1 MDSDE
6 EWNLD
11 DDEEVVMPRELPKG
25 CRSFCIYCI
34 LTWFEL
40 YWCVLMYLKT
50 IFKNNFYYLLFTNLI
65 LSKMCN
71 TLLVD

>member
-25 CRSFCIYCI
+25 CQSLCIYCI

-40 YWCVLMYLKT
+40 YWCMLMYLKT
-50 IFKNNFYYLLFTNLI
+50 IFFK
-65 LSKMCN
+65 
-71 TLLVD
+71 